1 MAHHQRVSS
10 FEAKPIEPKFLP
22 PDVFIRR
29 FFCCGKVDFKIYH
42 MWYIGHMSEQEK
54 IGAFIKSLRERKGM
68 TQGALAE
75 SLGTSQ
81 SAVARM
87 EAGKQNFTTKEL
99 GKISI
104 ALESRIM
111 TLPESTDFRIEGG
124 RKLKGSITTNY
135 SKNGSVVLLC
145 AALLNRGR
153 TTLHGISRIEEVNRL
168 IELLESIGVSVRWT
182 EKNTVE
188 IVPPKRFSLS
198 TLDVSAAARVRS
210 SLMLIG
216 PLIHFFPSFNLP
228 HAGGCKMGN
237 RTIAAHRYG
246 LEELGVSIVTR
257 ENDYHVSTKKLH
269 HADVVMYEAG
279 DTAANNLIMAAAL
292 IPGAT
297 TIRFAPPNYQVQE
310 LCFFLEKMGVKIE
323 GVGTTTLVVHGVTN
337 IDTTIEHHNSEDPI
351 ESMMFISAAITTHS
365 TLEVTRCP
373 IDFLAL
379 ELLKLEKMGQ
389 KFRISKPYFAENGR
403 TKLVDIAIAPSALR
417 APLDKIHSLPY
428 PGINTDNLPFFVP
441 IATQAKGTTLIH
453 DWMWENRA
461 IYFTELNRLGARV
474 DLADPHRVFVTGPSK
489 LRAAQIVCPPA
500 LRPAMIILIGM
511 LAAEGTSYL
520 RNVYSINRGFE
531 NIAERFNAI
540 GANIQVL
547 NGI

>member
-1 MAHHQRVSS
+1 
-10 FEAKPIEPKFLP
+10 
-22 PDVFIRR
+22 
-29 FFCCGKVDFKIYH
+29 
-42 MWYIGHMSEQEK
+42 MSEQAK
-54 IGAFIKSLRERKGM
+54 IGAFIKNLRESRGM
-68 TQGALAE
+68 TQATLAVA
-75 SLGTSQ
+75 LGTSQ

-99 GKISI
+99 AKVSI
-104 ALESRIM
+104 ALDRRIV

-124 RKLKGSITTNY
+124 RKLSGSIATNY

-145 AALLNRGR
+145 AALLNRGK
-153 TTLHGISRIEEVNRL
+153 TTLNGISRIEEVNRL
-168 IELLESIGVSVRWT
+168 IEILESIGVAVRWVG
-182 EKNTVE
+182 KNSVE
-188 IVPPKRFSLS
+188 IVPPKKFSLA
-198 TLDVSAAARVRS
+198 TLDLEAAARVRS

-216 PLIHFFPSFNLP
+216 PLVHAVNTFSLP

-246 LEELGVSIVTR
+246 LEELGVSIATR
-257 ENDYHVSTKKLH
+257 ESHYVVSAKRLHV
-269 HADVVMYEAG
+269 ADIVMYEAG
-279 DTAANNLIMAAAL
+279 DTAANNIIMAAAL
-292 IPGAT
+292 IPGKT

-310 LCFFLEKMGVKIE
+310 LCFFLETLGVKIE
-323 GVGTTTLVVHGVTN
+323 GIGTTTLVVHGVAAIN
-337 IDTTIEHHNSEDPI
+337 KPAAYHNSEDPI

-365 TLEVTRCP
+365 LLEVTRCP
-373 IDFLAL
+373 IDFLAV
-379 ELLKLEKMGQ
+379 EILKLKKMGQ
-389 KFRISKPYFAENGR
+389 KFKISAPYFAENGR
-403 TKLVDIAIAPSALR
+403 TKLVDLIITPSKLV

-489 LRAAQIVCPPA
+489 MRAAQIVCPPA

-511 LAAEGTSYL
+511 LAAEGVSHL
-520 RNVYSINRGFE
+520 RNVYSINRGYE
-531 NIAERFNAI
+531 EIAERLNAI

-547 NGI
+547 KGI